1 MGVVSMMSNQN
12 SNLLPSRTR
21 PKTFCNPLPIRV
33 QSSQSPARRKTRRRS
48 SPAVTRT
55 STGPTETKKD
65 QETRTGIDT
74 SHVIKNE
81 RKIKKEIRRK
91 IGIKRR
97 KGRKIKI
104 NIGIKKGEEIRSTG
118 E

>member
-1 MGVVSMMSNQN
+1 MGQALVTCWAVSMMSNQN
-12 SNLLPSRTR
+12 SNLLPSR
-21 PKTFCNPLPIRV
+21 K
-33 QSSQSPARRKTRRRS
+33 SPARRKTRRRS

-91 IGIKRR
+91 IGMKRR

-104 NIGIKKGEEIRSTG
+104 NIWIKKGEETSTG
-118 E
+118 PTETKKDQE